1 MAAPEALWWK
11 FAAGSGSHLIRV
23 KYPGTD
29 VQEVMLDGAPIE
41 APPGTLTFTGPAATL
56 LELQDRGYGQW
67 ALLADGA
74 EVSPYVPETAS
85 AASQIC
91 WWKFALGGTGTHHV
105 RVKDI
110 GTHAQQVWLDGAPL
124 EAPPGT
130 MTFTGP
136 AASLLELVQKDGT
149 WILVADGYPLHQQN
163 PAADSTAPNL
173 CWEFDLETGHH
184 TLAARCINQSGQQ
197 LFLDGIEIQAPAGS
211 LAFTGPGGS
220 LLELR
225 QAEDGAWYLFLEGD
239 SLGPGLA
246 GGFEAGDA
254 PMEAYFEFVV
264 PSTGSSH
271 VLQVSNV
278 GRQGQ
283 LVWIDGA
290 HLDAPD
296 GTLMFTGPA
305 GCLLEL
311 KLQDNRWM
319 LYVDGTCVSLPDSG
333 GPRPPVYTGGSLPQG
348 VSIDPETKKYTATIR
363 VGGRFKNLGSFNTP
377 EEASRRYQEAKA
389 A

>member
-1 MAAPEALWWK
+1 MAAAEVFWWK

-23 KYPGTD
+23 KNPGTD
-29 VQEVMLDGAPIE
+29 VQEVMLDGAVVE
-41 APPGTLTFTGPAATL
+41 APPGTLAFTGPAATFL
-56 LELQDRGYGQW
+56 QLEDRGYGQW

-74 EVSPYVPETAS
+74 EVSPYVPEGSSS
-85 AASQIC
+85 APSQIC
-91 WWKFALGGTGTHHV
+91 WWKLEISGTGTHHV

-110 GTHAQQVWLDGAPL
+110 GTSRQQVWIDGAPL

-136 AASLLELVQKDGT
+136 AACLLELVQRDGT
-149 WILVADGYPLHQQN
+149 WILTADGYPHHQQN
-163 PAADSTAPNL
+163 PSADSAPAL

-184 TLAARCINQSGQQ
+184 TLAARCINESGQQ
-197 LFLDGIEIQAPAGS
+197 FLLDGTDIQAPAGS
-211 LAFTGPGGS
+211 LAFTGPGGT

-225 QAEDGAWYLFLEGD
+225 QAEDGAWHLVLEGT
-239 SLGPGLA
+239 SLGAGLA
-246 GGFEAGDA
+246 SFEAADA
-254 PMEAYFEFVV
+254 PIEAYFEFVV
-264 PSTGSSH
+264 PSTGSQH
-271 VLQVSNV
+271 CLQVSNV

-283 LVWIDGA
+283 LVWIDSI
-290 HLDAPD
+290 HVDCPD

-305 GCLLEL
+305 GSLLEM

-319 LYVDGTCVSLPDSG
+319 LYLDGTCVSLPNSG
-333 GPRPPVYTGGSLPQG
+333 GPRVPVMTGGSLPQG
-348 VSIDPETKKYTATIR
+348 VSIDPDTNKYTAAIR
-363 VGGRFKNLGSFNTP
+363 VGGRFKNLGSFDTP